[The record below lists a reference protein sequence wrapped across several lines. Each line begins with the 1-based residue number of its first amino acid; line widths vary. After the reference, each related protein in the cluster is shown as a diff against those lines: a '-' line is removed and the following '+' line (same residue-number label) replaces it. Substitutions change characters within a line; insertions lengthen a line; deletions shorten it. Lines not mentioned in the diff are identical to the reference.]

1 MLEIEIDWGE
11 LAVNAQRTRWYDVK
25 TTARSYATRE
35 KLGLD
40 FDSRQNIQKG
50 QKSGM
55 NINNFR
61 HISIFTIIALH
72 CEQLFASQKCVH

>member
-11 LAVNAQRTRWYDVK
+11 LAVNAKRTHWYDVK

-40 FDSRQNIQKG
+40 FDTRQNIQKG

-55 NINNFR
+55 IINNFR
-61 HISIFTIIALH
+61 HISI
-72 CEQLFASQKCVH
+72 ASYNGSMP